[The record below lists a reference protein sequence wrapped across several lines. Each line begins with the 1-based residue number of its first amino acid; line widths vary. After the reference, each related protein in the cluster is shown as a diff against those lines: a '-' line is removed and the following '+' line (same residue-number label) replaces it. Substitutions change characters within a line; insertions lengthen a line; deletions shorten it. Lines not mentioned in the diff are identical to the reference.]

1 MTIDLALTYQRI
13 LVLIGQ
19 AMVDSL
25 TPIVDSEPQG
35 MGIIG
40 VRLLLYA
47 DKEVTNSHAFC
58 S

>member
-25 TPIVDSEPQG
+25 TPIVDSGPQG
-35 MGIIG
+35 MGII
-40 VRLLLYA
+40 
-47 DKEVTNSHAFC
+47 
-58 S
+58 